1 MEPWKAQSDTKSG
14 RGNARNQGLRAMQ
27 SFLGEL
33 LTRVPVKLPT
43 EGGALRPPI

>member
-33 LTRVPVKLPT
+33 LSGLNKTSDLS
-43 EGGALRPPI
+43 